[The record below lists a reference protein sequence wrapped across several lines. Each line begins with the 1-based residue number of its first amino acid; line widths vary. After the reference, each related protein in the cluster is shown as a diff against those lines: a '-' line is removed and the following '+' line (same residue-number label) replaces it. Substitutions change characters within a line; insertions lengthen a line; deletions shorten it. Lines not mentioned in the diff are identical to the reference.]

1 MLFSQSIMLNLVL
14 TNSSGPKRH
23 AVLLTAPVSVCFTQI
38 LVGGGGTVAIA
49 AFPHPDFSL
58 QYPSLMAEGR
68 SSHRFVVFLAHRV

>member
-1 MLFSQSIMLNLVL
+1 
-14 TNSSGPKRH
+14 
-23 AVLLTAPVSVCFTQI
+23 

-68 SSHRFVVFLAHRV
+68 SSHRFVGFLAHRV